1 VKSETSSATEME
13 VGLDLLQ
20 GIQKGQVEDVKILEI
35 KRNIKEEKSPGFSK
49 DEEGVLWYRGKD
61 LCA

>member
-1 VKSETSSATEME
+1 ME

-20 GIQKGQVEDVKILEI
+20 GIQKGQVEDVKIVEI
-35 KRNIKEEKSPGFSK
+35 KHNIKEEKSPDFSK